1 MKFNKHYELEG
12 AHAFLS
18 PSGYHWLN
26 YSPEKLMAVRSNKLA
41 VEKGTELH
49 AIAES
54 LIKNK
59 IKLPKSSK
67 TLNAY
72 VNDAIGYGM
81 SPEVV
86 LYYSRHCFGT
96 ADSILFDEKKSLLRI
111 HDLKTGTTPAH
122 MEQLEIYTALFCLE
136 YGVRPSEIEMELRI
150 YQFDEKQI
158 FIPSSE
164 DIVPKID
171 IIVSHSALLDQLEE
185 KEN

>member
-12 AHAFLS
+12 AHSFLS

-26 YSPEKLMAVRSNKLA
+26 YSPEKLVAVRNNKLA

-96 ADSILFDEKKSLLRI
+96 ADAILFDEKKSFLRI

-136 YGVRPSEIEMELRI
+136 YGVRPSDIEIELRI

-158 FIPSSE
+158 LTPTAA
-164 DIVPKID
+164 DIVPKMD
-171 IIVSHSALLDQLEE
+171 IIMSHSALLDQLDE
-185 KEN
+185 KEI